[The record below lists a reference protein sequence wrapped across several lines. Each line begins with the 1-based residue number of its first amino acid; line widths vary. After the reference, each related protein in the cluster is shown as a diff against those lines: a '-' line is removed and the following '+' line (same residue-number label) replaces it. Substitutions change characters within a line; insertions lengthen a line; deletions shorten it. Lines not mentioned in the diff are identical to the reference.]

1 MKKIIL
7 ALAAIGLMSF
17 SSYAQH
23 DDDKKAQTKKE
34 LSASLKEEFIAMGLP
49 EEQAAPF
56 ADCLS
61 GKLVDNLSEKEIEEV
76 KKMDEKN
83 PGSEE
88 LQQKI
93 QTYAMECMS
102 GQ

>member
-1 MKKIIL
+1 MKKFIL
-7 ALAAIGLMSF
+7 ALTAVGFMSF
-17 SSYAQH
+17 SSFAQN
-23 DDDKKAQTKKE
+23 DDDKKAQAKKE
-34 LSASLKEEFIAMGLP
+34 LSASLKEEFVAMGLP

-61 GKLVDNLSEKEIEEV
+61 GKLVDNLSEKEIEEAM
-76 KKMDEKN
+76 KMDENN

-93 QTYAMECMS
+93 QTYAMECMN
-102 GQ
+102 G